1 MLLKG
6 YQKEIFR
13 PDCNPSF
20 ESVHCFAHL
29 DEDVGDVLPYLNA
42 DLGGHQFTKDPP
54 SVTFKIHGR
63 LITIHARKI
72 AVNSLK
78 DEAEAEKILTW
89 LKNLINETWERRNE
103 IEPLFESA
111 PQPKLIEVLKL
122 LPKTNCRECGQPTC
136 MVFAAQAVEGIKG
149 SEDCPPLSEENRK
162 KIQDYL
168 EPFKLDRWY

>member
-13 PDCNPSF
+13 AECNSSF

-42 DLGGHQFTKDPP
+42 EMGGYQFIKDPP

-63 LITIHARKI
+63 LITVHAKKI
-72 AVNSLK
+72 AINALK
-78 DEAEAEKILTW
+78 DEAEADKILTW
-89 LKNLINETWERRNE
+89 LKNQINETWERRHE
-103 IEPLFESA
+103 IEPCFEST
-111 PQPKLIEVLKL
+111 PQPQLIEILKL

-136 MVFAAQAVEGIKG
+136 MVFAARATEGVKG
-149 SEDCPPLSEENRK
+149 PEDCPPLTSENRERLGN
-162 KIQDYL
+162 YL
-168 EPFKLDRWY
+168 GKFKLDF